1 MREDRLTGKDLTASG
16 LRRQSGRF
24 AAITTVIMLLL
35 VALMLLTV
43 RLAVLDAGRNGTSAA
58 EAVVRLALYW
68 LPALFYL
75 WGLWAIRRIF
85 RDLALGAMF
94 EPAVAAGLTQ
104 LGSAI
109 VGGAVA
115 SAVAVP
121 NLLRWSIQAGL
132 FPGST
137 RPLQGI
143 LHFDVAYL
151 MLALVGGAIL
161 LLARLLRVAAAYQEE
176 SRRLRSELDEF
187 F

>member
-1 MREDRLTGKDLTASG
+1 MEAKEAAGSG

-24 AAITTVIMLLL
+24 ATITMIAMLLL
-35 VALMLLTV
+35 GLVMLLTV
-43 RLAVLDAGRNGTSAA
+43 RLSILGVERGMSSGPDAW
-58 EAVVRLALYW
+58 VRLALFW
-68 LPALFYL
+68 LPSFFYL

-85 RDLALGAMF
+85 RDLARGAMF
-94 EPAVAAGLTQ
+94 QPAVGAGLTQ
-104 LGSAI
+104 LGWAI

-132 FPGST
+132 ITGKT
-137 RPLQGI
+137 RPNEGL

-161 LLARLLRVAAAYQEE
+161 LLARLLRVAAEYQEE
-176 SRRLRSELDEF
+176 SRRLRTELDEF